1 MITADD
7 MQKIAQLFHR
17 HTFEQSR
24 GNPLFIVRSYGVIEA
39 FTYADADT
47 LSKALELFPE
57 ILARV
62 GKLEAQLKLAIDAN
76 ARFAAMNNAWDQKV
90 EDEVFLLRQRL
101 TDVRMFLLTE
111 ADKHT
116 PRDPILGEAY
126 QMTQRPLGWR
136 PTSPT

>member
-1 MITADD
+1 MWTGPNDAPLSTKHERMAKLQQQLKGRPMINADD
-7 MQKIAQLFHR
+7 IQKIAQLFHR

-62 GKLEAQLKLAIDAN
+62 GKLEAQLKLAVDAN
-76 ARFAAMNNAWDQKV
+76 ARFAAINQDRTHEK
-90 EDEVFLLRQRL
+90 
-101 TDVRMFLLTE
+101 T
-111 ADKHT
+111 
-116 PRDPILGEAY
+116 
-126 QMTQRPLGWR
+126 
-136 PTSPT
+136 